1 VRETEAELTW
11 MQELLDATF
20 ARANPHL
27 LAIVTPERRLNAR
40 QMAAYLQ
47 GTKHVAF
54 GTVTA
59 KGEPRVAPLDG
70 VFVHGR
76 FTLSSSER
84 SARVRNLRRNP
95 ACSGAHMVGD
105 EVAVVANGTAEFLV
119 PGRADH
125 DEVHA
130 VWTELYGSDPYT
142 WDDDVVLW
150 RLEPVSMWAYAPR
163 ATEFAER

>member
-1 VRETEAELTW
+1 V
-11 MQELLDATF
+11 
-20 ARANPHL
+20 
-27 LAIVTPERRLNAR
+27 
-40 QMAAYLQ
+40 AAYLQ

-119 PGRADH
+119 PGRAGH

-130 VWTELYGSDPYT
+130 VWSELYGSDPYT